1 MKTNI
6 IRIPFSY
13 RPISGLMECAKD
25 MIKEALPIKC
35 LEALVLGTY
44 LTNDIHG
51 LLRFNISFKVG
62 NHPVVPQLDFM

>member
-1 MKTNI
+1 
-6 IRIPFSY
+6 
-13 RPISGLMECAKD
+13 MECAKD

-51 LLRFNISFKVG
+51 LVRFNISFKVTEM
-62 NHPVVPQLDFM
+62 NSFLVATRRLC

>member
-1 MKTNI
+1 MIK
-6 IRIPFSY
+6 PF

-51 LLRFNISFKVG
+51 LVRFNISFKVS
-62 NHPVVPQLDFM
+62 